1 MKSKLKRFL
10 SALIIVSVLFTVGTV
25 LAEENKTQISSGMLG
40 ENVIWS
46 IKDNVLTVSGSGA
59 TYDFESIG
67 SDYAINP
74 DIARYV
80 NTLVIEE
87 GITSIGEKAFT
98 GCYDLTEIIF
108 PKSLEEIGEKAFWG
122 TRINRLS
129 FPEGSSLNTIGSE
142 AFKNCSW
149 MKEADLSNCN
159 SLEKLGVYSFSD
171 CGDLSSVLFPSEGMF
186 AEISEGAF
194 WGCNGLTSIVL
205 PKGITTI
212 GENAF
217 YGCWSLHYVYIPETA
232 SSIAADAFSGTW
244 PLIFADEGSIAQGF
258 AQANGFPNSTSSY
271 NDAIVIRSGELSNG
285 ILWSYTTDGTLTI
298 SGSGEIEDFTTSS
311 HAPWYQ
317 YIYRGLKKLIISE
330 GITHIGKESF
340 AHFKNLESVT
350 LPSTLKSIG
359 KNAFYACENLKRL
372 VLPEGFSSLGENS
385 LYSCSSLTELVI
397 PSSMY
402 TIGGWA
408 LYGLDSAEK
417 YTVSPNNSA
426 FSSDENGVLYNGDKT
441 ALIKYPAAS
450 KLKSY
455 TIPASVTEIYP
466 YAFDG
471 CSVLEEVAFEE
482 NSALASVDHNVFSD
496 SSIKRITLP
505 EGVKFIGEAAF
516 DNCYYLEEVV
526 LPNGLTE
533 IKDSAFRWSGIR
545 SVDIPQSV
553 TVIANSA
560 FYGCDNLAKIKLSEG
575 LTTIGHT
582 AFGTCDA
589 LKEINLPSSLSW
601 LDPAAFAYSNALE
614 KITVSEKNPY
624 YSVDE
629 YGALYYCKNELLW
642 YPRLSDNKSYVIP
655 DYVTSIQGGVF
666 ENAKN
671 LEEIIIPSTLSE
683 LESSVFQ
690 NCKSLKAITIPKGIT
705 KIGSSAFSGCT
716 NLSEVIFEENSNL
729 SFIGAHAFYGCDSLK
744 EFNVPNSVTS
754 INSNA
759 FSGCAYLEKVN
770 FSQNSKLSE
779 ISDSLFTGS
788 NFVTI
793 YAPYGTF
800 AYEYAEKHRI
810 HLPLTVN
817 INGRPIIS
825 DVPPMMVL
833 SRTMIPM
840 RAAFEALEAEVMW
853 NEVTKT
859 AIATKGEIKVEITPN
874 RNTMIVNGLEHPLD
888 SPAFIYDERLMIPL
902 RAVSEA
908 FGAQVNWDQET
919 KTADI
924 TC

>member
-1 MKSKLKRFL
+1 MKVKRFL
-10 SALIIVSVLFTVGTV
+10 SAIIILSVLFSVGSV
-25 LAEENKTQISSGMLG
+25 LAEDNKAQISSGKLG
-40 ENVIWS
+40 DNIIWTV
-46 IKDNVLTVSGSGA
+46 KDNILTVSGSGA
-59 TYDFESIG
+59 TYDFESIR
-67 SDYAINP
+67 SDSAINP
-74 DIARYV
+74 DIARYI
-80 NTLVIEE
+80 NTLIIEE
-87 GITSIGEKAFT
+87 GITSIGEKAFS

-108 PKSLEEIGEKAFWG
+108 PKSLQEIGEKAFWG
-122 TRINRLS
+122 TRVNRIS
-129 FPEGSSLNTIGSE
+129 FPEGSSLRTIESE

-149 MKEADLSNCN
+149 LEEADLSNCN
-159 SLEKLGVYSFSD
+159 SLENLGVYSFSD
-171 CGDLSSVLFPSEGMF
+171 CGNLSSVLFPSDGIF
-186 AEISEGAF
+186 TEISEGAF

-212 GENAF
+212 GEKAF

-232 SSIAADAFSGTW
+232 NSIAADAFSGTW

-285 ILWSYTTDGTLTI
+285 ILWSYTTDGTLTV

-317 YIYRGLKKLIISE
+317 YIYIGLKKIIISE
-330 GITHIGKESF
+330 GITHIGQESF
-340 AHFKNLESVT
+340 AHFDNLESVT

-359 KNAFYACENLKRL
+359 KNAFYSCDNLKRL
-372 VLPEGFSSLGENS
+372 VLPDGFAGLGENS
-385 LYSCSSLTELVI
+385 LYGCSSLTELVI

-402 TIGGWA
+402 SIGGWA

-417 YTVSPNNSA
+417 YTVAPTNSA

-455 TIPASVTEIYP
+455 TVPASVIEIYP

-471 CSVLEEVAFEE
+471 CSVLEEVKFEE
-482 NSALASVDHNVFSD
+482 NSALASVTHNAFSD
-496 SSIKRITLP
+496 SSLKRITLP

-516 DNCYYLEEVV
+516 DNCYYLESVV
-526 LPNGLTE
+526 LPDGLTE
-533 IKDSAFRWSGIR
+533 IKDAAFRWSGIK

-560 FYGCDNLAKIKLSEG
+560 FYGCDNLEEIDLPEG
-575 LTTIGHT
+575 LTAIGWN

-589 LKEINLPSSLSW
+589 LKEVSLPASLSW

-614 KITVSEKNPY
+614 KITVSEQNPY
-624 YSVDE
+624 YSTDE
-629 YGALYYCKNELLW
+629 YGALYYCKTELMW
-642 YPRLSDNKSYVIP
+642 YPKLSDNKAYTIP
-655 DYVTSIQGGVF
+655 AGVTTIQSGVF
-666 ENAKN
+666 ENANN

-690 NCKSLKAITIPKGIT
+690 NCKSLKAITIPKEIT

-716 NLSEVIFEENSNL
+716 NLSEVIFEENSSL
-729 SFIGAHAFYGCDSLK
+729 SSIGVYAFYGCDSLK
-744 EFNVPNSVTS
+744 EFNVPDSVTS
-754 INSNA
+754 IYYGA
-759 FSGCAYLEKVN
+759 FSGCAYLEKIN

-779 ISDSLFTGS
+779 ISGYPFSGTH
-788 NFVTI
+788 FVTMN
-793 YAPYGTF
+793 APYGSF

-817 INGRPIIS
+817 INGEQIIS
-825 DVPPMMVL
+825 EVPPMMVS

-840 RAAFEALEAEVMW
+840 RAVFEALKAEVTW
-853 NEVTKT
+853 NEQTKT
-859 AIATKGEIKVEITPN
+859 AIATKDGITVEIESQ
-874 RNTMIVNGLEHPLD
+874 RNTMIVNGKEYPLD
-888 SPAFIYDERLMIPL
+888 SPAFIFEERMMIPL

-908 FGAQVNWDQET
+908 FDCDVQWNQDT

-924 TC
+924 TAK